1 MSEVKTDW
9 PHYREWDDK
18 RLKIAQWNYSI
29 WRTQRKNLIKCT
41 EPQGTVGYIKRPK
54 WNLKKEEREWDRKI
68 FEAMMSENS
77 KIEERHKCTFK
88 NDKRGQ
94 FIRKKK

>member
-1 MSEVKTDW
+1 MKFE
-9 PHYREWDDK
+9 
-18 RLKIAQWNYSI
+18 
-29 WRTQRKNLIKCT
+29 
-41 EPQGTVGYIKRPK
+41 
-54 WNLKKEEREWDRKI
+54 KEEREWDRKI